1 MYAPKGTRGAGSRA
15 EWDAATPN
23 TLEVRSDRIWLS
35 WAHFGPSVIVRPHIF
50 RKSGGKAHPKRI
62 ASLLFQH
69 WDTPKIEYEK
79 VPMWQPKD
87 IRGGRPQAL
96 SIYSYIG
103 RTAKIRSSL
112 PGQFQPK
119 CRFAAISSL
128 DTYGISSLGKFT

>member
-15 EWDAATPN
+15 EWDAPTPN

-35 WAHFGPSVIVRPHIF
+35 WAHFGPFVIVRPHIF

-69 WDTPKIEYEK
+69 WDTPKNEYEK

-87 IRGGRPQAL
+87 IRGGGP
-96 SIYSYIG
+96 
-103 RTAKIRSSL
+103 
-112 PGQFQPK
+112 P
-119 CRFAAISSL
+119 AISSL
-128 DTYGISSLGKFT
+128 FILYWPDSQNTKFPSRPIPT

>member
-35 WAHFGPSVIVRPHIF
+35 WAHFGPSVIVRPYIF

-87 IRGGRPQAL
+87 IRGGRVTSNI
-96 SIYSYIG
+96 SIRPILAG
-103 RTAKIRSSL
+103 
-112 PGQFQPK
+112 QPK
-119 CRFAAISSL
+119 YEVPFPANSNLSAASRRQL
-128 DTYGISSLGKFT
+128 QAP